1 MKKIY
6 RCDKIALSMPITLN
20 GKGKTITFKGG
31 SYGGGMAVNA
41 RYVTED
47 EAEMAA
53 IEETDRFKRGRIII
67 DGVFGEPSKVFPSPV
82 MAAGGEGAGT
92 ESAQESGTPAT
103 SIGDTSVEKKD
114 SVEATFEAPTT
125 SDVDTEAVSYPEV
138 TNFQQAKNTL
148 ITKHGV
154 VFEGHANKEAVLK
167 AAGELNVTFPNWN

>member
-1 MKKIY
+1 
-6 RCDKIALSMPITLN
+6 MPIILD

-31 SYGGGMAVNA
+31 TYGGGMAVNA
-41 RYVTED
+41 RYVTEN

-53 IEETDRFKRGRIII
+53 IEATDRFKRGRIAIA
-67 DGVFGEPSKVFPSPV
+67 GVFGEPSRAFSLASSAPS
-82 MAAGGEGAGT
+82 MTGSDEGTGT
-92 ESAQESGTPAT
+92 GKTPESEPQAT

-125 SDVDTEAVSYPEV
+125 SGVDAEAVSYPEV

-154 VFEGHANKEAVLK
+154 VFEGRTSKESVLK